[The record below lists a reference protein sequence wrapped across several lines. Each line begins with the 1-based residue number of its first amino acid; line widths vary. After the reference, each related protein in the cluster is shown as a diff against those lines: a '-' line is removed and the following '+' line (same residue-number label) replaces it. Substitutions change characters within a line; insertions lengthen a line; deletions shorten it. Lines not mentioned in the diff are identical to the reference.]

1 MLEPFPDFTPAE
13 MEQVR
18 RMNQRLHWA
27 PRFRAPTPLGRMMIQ
42 TMLGAGAYAPLGV
55 RGVRIATRRIHW
67 MGHSV
72 SLRILRPASGE
83 TRGVYIDY
91 HGGGWAIGTASM
103 DDQVNARIAR
113 DCNLTVV
120 SVDYTTLPDITFANQ
135 SMLCGDPQCD
145 ADWDPQAN
153 LLAFVSGDEL
163 MSSMLLLASAVIVKA
178 S

>member
-72 SLRILRPASGE
+72 
-83 TRGVYIDY
+83 
-91 HGGGWAIGTASM
+91 
-103 DDQVNARIAR
+103 
-113 DCNLTVV
+113 
-120 SVDYTTLPDITFANQ
+120 
-135 SMLCGDPQCD
+135 
-145 ADWDPQAN
+145 
-153 LLAFVSGDEL
+153 
-163 MSSMLLLASAVIVKA
+163 
-178 S
+178 